1 MVKYF
6 IKNSSL
12 HHSHSTIQ
20 FVVEGIH
27 ELTKRLYAPDSSN
40 RNENE
45 VNGYRIQSSSKN
57 M

>member
-6 IKNSSL
+6 IKISSL
-12 HHSHSTIQ
+12 HRSHSTIQ
-20 FVVEGIH
+20 FVVEGIY